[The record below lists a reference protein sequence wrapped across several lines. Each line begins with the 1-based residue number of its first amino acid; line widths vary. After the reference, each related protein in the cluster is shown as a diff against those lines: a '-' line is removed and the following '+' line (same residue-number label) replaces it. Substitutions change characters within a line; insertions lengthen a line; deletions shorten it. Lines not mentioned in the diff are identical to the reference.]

1 MDGGMA
7 VSRRGARPR
16 FTLVLLVLTSVTL
29 LTLDF
34 RGEGALS
41 GVRAGARE
49 VLSPLQGV
57 AGAVT
62 RPLGDIVQG
71 VIHRGDLE
79 AENAQLRAQLE
90 EARGAEAEAEDA
102 QRERRALLDIQNLD
116 FVGDI
121 PNVGARVISNTPS
134 NFELAVVIDRGT
146 EHGIAVDMPVVS
158 GAGLVG
164 RVTEVSSRRSVVRLL
179 TDLTFSV
186 GVRFIGSSEVGV
198 ATGRGRGDPM
208 RVDLVA
214 AATRISDSELVVTS
228 GLQQSAYPA
237 GIPVGRVESAKSV
250 AGEDEQRVTINPIVD
265 LRRLAFIKVLLWSPS

>member
-1 MDGGMA
+1 MA

-16 FTLVLLVLTSVTL
+16 FTLLLLVLTSVTL

-34 RGEGALS
+34 RGDGALS
-41 GVRAGARE
+41 GLRGGARE
-49 VLSPLQGV
+49 VLAPLQSL

-71 VIHRGDLE
+71 VIHYGDLE

-102 QRERRALLDIQNLD
+102 QRERRALLDIQDLD
-116 FVGDI
+116 FAGDI
-121 PNVGARVISNTPS
+121 PNVTARVISNTPS

-146 EHGIAVDMPVVS
+146 EHGIAENMPVVS

-164 RVTEVSSRRSVVRLL
+164 RITEVSSNRSVVRLL

-186 GVRFIGSSEVGV
+186 GVRFTGSGDVGV
-198 ATGRGRGDPM
+198 ATGRGRNDPM
-208 RVDLVA
+208 RVDLVD
-214 AATRISDSELVVTS
+214 AATPVGEDELVVTS
-228 GLQQSAYPA
+228 GLQQSAFPA
-237 GIPVGRVESAKSV
+237 GIPVGRVASARSV
-250 AGEDEQRVTINPIVD
+250 AGEDEKRVTIRPLVD
-265 LRRLAFIKVLLWSPS
+265 LRRLAFLKVLQWSPT

>member
-1 MDGGMA
+1 MA

-16 FTLVLLVLTSVTL
+16 FTLLLLVLTSVTL

-34 RGEGALS
+34 RGDGALS
-41 GVRAGARE
+41 GVRSGARE
-49 VLSPLQGV
+49 VLAPLQAI

-90 EARGAEAEAEDA
+90 QARGAEAEAEDA
-102 QRERRALLDIQNLD
+102 QRERRALLDIQDLE
-116 FVGDI
+116 FAGDI
-121 PNVGARVISNTPS
+121 PNVPARVISSTPS

-146 EHGIAVDMPVVS
+146 EHGIAEDMPVVA

-164 RVTEVSSRRSVVRLL
+164 KVTEVSSNRSVVRLL

-186 GVRFIGSSEVGV
+186 GVRFTSSGDVGI
-198 ATGRGRGDPM
+198 ATGRGRDEPM
-208 RVDLVA
+208 RVDLVDS
-214 AATRISDSELVVTS
+214 ATSVGRRELVVTS

-237 GIPVGRVESAKSV
+237 GIPVGRVATARSV
-250 AGEDEQRVTINPIVD
+250 AGEDEKRVTVNPLVD
-265 LRRLAFIKVLLWSPS
+265 LRRLAFVKVLQWSPA

>member
-1 MDGGMA
+1 MA

-16 FTLVLLVLTSVTL
+16 FTLLLLVLTSVTL

-34 RGEGALS
+34 RGDGALS
-41 GVRAGARE
+41 GLRGGARE
-49 VLSPLQGV
+49 VLSPLQGI

-90 EARGAEAEAEDA
+90 EARGVAAEAEDA
-102 QRERRALLDIQNLD
+102 QRERRALLDIQDLD
-116 FVGDI
+116 FAGDI
-121 PNVGARVISNTPS
+121 PDVPARVISLTPS

-146 EHGIAVDMPVVS
+146 DHGIAADMPVVS

-164 RVTEVSSRRSVVRLL
+164 RITEVSSSRSVVRLL

-186 GVRFIGSSEVGV
+186 GVRLVSSGDVGV
-198 ATGRGRGDPM
+198 ATGRGRDEPM
-208 RVDLVA
+208 RVDLID
-214 AATRISDSELVVTS
+214 AATAVGRRELVVTS

-237 GIPVGRVESAKSV
+237 GIPVGRIDRAESV
-250 AGEDEQRVTINPIVD
+250 PGEDEMRVTIQPLVD
-265 LRRLAFIKVLLWSPS
+265 LERLAFVKVLQWSPA

>member
-1 MDGGMA
+1 MA

-16 FTLVLLVLTSVTL
+16 FTLLLLVLTSVTL

-34 RGEGALS
+34 RGDGALS
-41 GVRAGARE
+41 GVRSGARE
-49 VLSPLQGV
+49 VLSPLQGI

-90 EARGAEAEAEDA
+90 EARGAAAEAEDA
-102 QRERRALLDIQNLD
+102 QRERRALLDIQDLD
-116 FVGDI
+116 FAGDI
-121 PNVGARVISNTPS
+121 PNVPARVISNTPS

-146 EHGIAVDMPVVS
+146 EHGIAEDMPVVA

-164 RVTEVSSRRSVVRLL
+164 KVTEVSSNRSVVRLL

-186 GVRFIGSSEVGV
+186 GVRFTASGDVGI
-198 ATGRGRGDPM
+198 ATGRGRDEPM
-208 RVDLVA
+208 RVDLVDS
-214 AATRISDSELVVTS
+214 ATSVGRRELVVTS

-237 GIPVGRVESAKSV
+237 GIPVGRVAAARSV
-250 AGEDEQRVTINPIVD
+250 AGEDEKRVTVNPLVD
-265 LRRLAFIKVLLWSPS
+265 IRRLAFVKVLQWTPA

>member
-1 MDGGMA
+1 MA

-16 FTLVLLVLTSVTL
+16 FTLLLLVLTSVTL

-34 RGEGALS
+34 RGDGALS
-41 GVRAGARE
+41 GVRSGARE
-49 VLSPLQGV
+49 VLSPLQGI

-90 EARGAEAEAEDA
+90 EARGAAAEAEDA
-102 QRERRALLDIQNLD
+102 QRERRALLDIQDLD
-116 FVGDI
+116 FAGDI
-121 PNVGARVISNTPS
+121 PNVPARVISSTPS

-146 EHGIAVDMPVVS
+146 DHGIAQDMPVVS

-164 RVTEVSSRRSVVRLL
+164 RITEVSSNRSVVRLL

-186 GVRFIGSSEVGV
+186 GVRFTSSGDVGV
-198 ATGRGRGDPM
+198 ATGRGRDEPM
-208 RVDLVA
+208 RVDL
-214 AATRISDSELVVTS
+214 IDSTTAVGRRELVVTS

-237 GIPVGRVESAKSV
+237 GIPVGRVDTAKSV
-250 AGEDEQRVTINPIVD
+250 AGEDEKRVTIRPLVD
-265 LRRLAFIKVLLWSPS
+265 LKRLAFVKVLQWSPA